1 VKKSSRN
8 LSVIT
13 RPDSKLKLQEEFSA
27 SSAIESPLLFPNLV
41 IQPMAQNRAH
51 AGPQEN
57 FLEVIEMKQAGQSPN
72 AT

>member
-13 RPDSKLKLQEEFSA
+13 RPDSKLKLHEEFSA
-27 SSAIESPLLFPNLV
+27 SIAIESPLFPNLV

-57 FLEVIEMKQAGQSPN
+57 FLDVIEMKQGGQSPN